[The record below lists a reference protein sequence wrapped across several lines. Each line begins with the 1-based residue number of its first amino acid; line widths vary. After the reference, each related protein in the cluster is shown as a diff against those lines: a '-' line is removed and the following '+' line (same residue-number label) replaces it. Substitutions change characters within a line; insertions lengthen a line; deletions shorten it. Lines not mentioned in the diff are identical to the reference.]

1 MCDMVLYHNNAMMLL
16 AKTTCS
22 IFLSC

>member
-1 MCDMVLYHNNAMMLL
+1 MVLYHNNAMMLL